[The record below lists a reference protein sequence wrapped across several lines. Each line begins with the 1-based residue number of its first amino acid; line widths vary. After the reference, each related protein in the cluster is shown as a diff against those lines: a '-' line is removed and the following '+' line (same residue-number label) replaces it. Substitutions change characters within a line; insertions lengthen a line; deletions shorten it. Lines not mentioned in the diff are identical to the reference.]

1 MKDFAVNLIRL
12 VLSFIILLFSE
23 EYFYKFLSLF
33 KINISKT
40 ITSIILY
47 ILISFFI
54 YLIYKPELKSEFKKF
69 KRKFMS
75 NMVYAFVAFL
85 IIFVTMLVSNYILS
99 VIAKSFYISYN
110 GISFY
115 NIFNKPFNLDLILEF
130 LKNIILIPFLK
141 VTIFDLG
148 VNRLFSYSGSIF
160 ASGLAAAL
168 YNAYLIKGTIGYM
181 IINSSLT
188 FILFMLLAVIYR
200 KNNNI
205 VTSIVTYSIYILL
218 ASVLYSSIMWG
229 PYERKNNQYF

>member
-12 VLSFIILLFSE
+12 LLSFIILLFSE

-40 ITSIILY
+40 FTSIILY
-47 ILISFFI
+47 IIISFFI

-69 KRKFMS
+69 KRKLMS

-110 GISFY
+110 SISFY
-115 NIFNKPFNLDLILEF
+115 NIFNKPFNLDLIIEI
-130 LKNIILIPFLK
+130 LKNIILIPYLK

-168 YNAYLIKGTIGYM
+168 YNAYLIKGTIGY
-181 IINSSLT
+181 IIVNSSLT
-188 FILFMLLAVIYR
+188 FILFMLLALIYR

-205 VTSIVTYSIYILL
+205 VTSIVTYSIYMLL
-218 ASVLYSSIMWG
+218 ASALYSSIM
-229 PYERKNNQYF
+229 

>member
-12 VLSFIILLFSE
+12 LLSFIILLFSE

-40 ITSIILY
+40 FTSIILY
-47 ILISFFI
+47 IIISFFI

-69 KRKFMS
+69 KRKLMS

-85 IIFVTMLVSNYILS
+85 IIFVTMLVSNYVLS

-110 GISFY
+110 SISFY
-115 NIFNKPFNLDLILEF
+115 NIFNKPFNLDLIIEI
-130 LKNIILIPFLK
+130 LKNIILIPYLK

-181 IINSSLT
+181 IVNSSLT
-188 FILFMLLAVIYR
+188 FILFMLLALIYR

-205 VTSIVTYSIYILL
+205 VTSIVTYSIYMLL
-218 ASVLYSSIMWG
+218 ASVLYSSIM
-229 PYERKNNQYF
+229 

>member
-12 VLSFIILLFSE
+12 LLSFIILLFSE

-40 ITSIILY
+40 FTSIILY
-47 ILISFFI
+47 VLISFFI

-75 NMVYAFVAFL
+75 NIVYAFAAFL

-99 VIAKSFYISYN
+99 VIAKSFYINYN

-130 LKNIILIPFLK
+130 LKNIILIPYLK

-168 YNAYLIKGTIGYM
+168 YNAYLIKGSIGYM
-181 IINSSLT
+181 IVNSSLT
-188 FILFMLLAVIYR
+188 FILFMLLALIYR

-218 ASVLYSSIMWG
+218 ASVLYSNIM
-229 PYERKNNQYF
+229 

>member
-12 VLSFIILLFSE
+12 LLSFIILLFSE
-23 EYFYKFLSLF
+23 EYFYNFLSLF

-40 ITSIILY
+40 FTSIILY
-47 ILISFFI
+47 IIISFFI

-69 KRKFMS
+69 KRKLMS

-110 GISFY
+110 SISFY
-115 NIFNKPFNLDLILEF
+115 NIFNKPFNLDLIIEI
-130 LKNIILIPFLK
+130 LKNIILIPYLK

-181 IINSSLT
+181 IVNSSLT
-188 FILFMLLAVIYR
+188 FILFMLLALIYR

-205 VTSIVTYSIYILL
+205 VTSIVTYSIYMLL
-218 ASVLYSSIMWG
+218 ASVLYSSIM
-229 PYERKNNQYF
+229 

>member
-12 VLSFIILLFSE
+12 LLSFIILLFSE

-47 ILISFFI
+47 IIISFFI

-75 NMVYAFVAFL
+75 NMIYAFVAFL
-85 IIFVTMLVSNYILS
+85 IIFVVMLVSNYILS

-110 GISFY
+110 NISFY
-115 NIFNKPFNLDLILEF
+115 NIFNKPFNLDLIIEF

-148 VNRLFSYSGSIF
+148 VNRLFSYSGSII

-229 PYERKNNQYF
+229 RHERKIN

>member
-12 VLSFIILLFSE
+12 LLSFIILLFYE

-40 ITSIILY
+40 FTSIILY
-47 ILISFFI
+47 VLISFFI

-75 NMVYAFVAFL
+75 NIVYAFVAFL

-99 VIAKSFYISYN
+99 VIAKSFYINYN

-130 LKNIILIPFLK
+130 LKNIILIPYLK

-168 YNAYLIKGTIGYM
+168 YNAYLIKGSIGYM
-181 IINSSLT
+181 IVNSSLT
-188 FILFMLLAVIYR
+188 FILFMLLALIYR

-218 ASVLYSSIMWG
+218 ASVLYSNIMWG
-229 PYERKNNQYF
+229 KYERKVN

>member
-12 VLSFIILLFSE
+12 LLSFIILLFSE

-40 ITSIILY
+40 FTSIILY
-47 ILISFFI
+47 VLISFFI

-75 NMVYAFVAFL
+75 NIVYAFIAFL

-99 VIAKSFYISYN
+99 VIAKSFYSNYN

-130 LKNIILIPFLK
+130 LKNIILIPYLK

-168 YNAYLIKGTIGYM
+168 YNAYLIKGSIGYM
-181 IINSSLT
+181 IVNSSLT
-188 FILFMLLAVIYR
+188 FILFMLLALIYR

-218 ASVLYSSIMWG
+218 ASVLYSNIMWG
-229 PYERKNNQYF
+229 KYERKVN

>member
-1 MKDFAVNLIRL
+1 MKDFTVNLIRL
-12 VLSFIILLFSE
+12 LLSFIILLFSE

-40 ITSIILY
+40 FTSIILY
-47 ILISFFI
+47 VLISFFI

-75 NMVYAFVAFL
+75 NIVYAFVAFL

-99 VIAKSFYISYN
+99 VIAKSFYINYN

-130 LKNIILIPFLK
+130 LKNIILIPYLK

-168 YNAYLIKGTIGYM
+168 YNAYLIKGSIGYM
-181 IINSSLT
+181 IVNSSLT
-188 FILFMLLAVIYR
+188 FILFMLLALIYR

-218 ASVLYSSIMWG
+218 ASVLYSNIM
-229 PYERKNNQYF
+229 

>member
-12 VLSFIILLFSE
+12 LLSFIILLFSE

-40 ITSIILY
+40 ITTIILY
-47 ILISFFI
+47 IIISFFI

-75 NMVYAFVAFL
+75 NMIYAFVAFL
-85 IIFVTMLVSNYILS
+85 IIFVVMLVSNYILS

-110 GISFY
+110 SISFY
-115 NIFNKPFNLDLILEF
+115 NIFNKPFNLDLIIEF

-148 VNRLFSYSGSIF
+148 VNRLFSYSGSII

-218 ASVLYSSIMWG
+218 ASVLYSSIM
-229 PYERKNNQYF
+229 

>member
-12 VLSFIILLFSE
+12 LLSFIILLFSE

-40 ITSIILY
+40 FTSIILY
-47 ILISFFI
+47 IIISFFI

-69 KRKFMS
+69 KRKLMS

-110 GISFY
+110 SISFY
-115 NIFNKPFNLDLILEF
+115 NIFNKPFNLDLIIEI
-130 LKNIILIPFLK
+130 LKNIILIPYLK

-148 VNRLFSYSGSIF
+148 VNRLFSYGGSIF

-181 IINSSLT
+181 IVNSSLT
-188 FILFMLLAVIYR
+188 FILFMLLALIYR

-205 VTSIVTYSIYILL
+205 VTSIVTYSIYMLL
-218 ASVLYSSIMWG
+218 ASVLYSSIM
-229 PYERKNNQYF
+229 

>member
-12 VLSFIILLFSE
+12 LLSFIILLFSE

-40 ITSIILY
+40 FTSIILY
-47 ILISFFI
+47 IIISFFI

-69 KRKFMS
+69 KRKLMS

-110 GISFY
+110 SISFY
-115 NIFNKPFNLDLILEF
+115 NIFNKPFNLDLIIEI
-130 LKNIILIPFLK
+130 LKNIILIPYLK

-168 YNAYLIKGTIGYM
+168 YNAYLIKGTIGY
-181 IINSSLT
+181 IIVNSSLT
-188 FILFMLLAVIYR
+188 FILFMLLALIYR
-200 KNNNI
+200 KKNNI
-205 VTSIVTYSIYILL
+205 VTSIVTYSIYMLL

-229 PYERKNNQYF
+229 

>member
-12 VLSFIILLFSE
+12 LLSFIILLFSE

-40 ITSIILY
+40 FTSIILY
-47 ILISFFI
+47 VLISFFI
-54 YLIYKPELKSEFKKF
+54 YLIYKPELKNEFKKF

-75 NMVYAFVAFL
+75 NMVYAFIAFL

-99 VIAKSFYISYN
+99 VIAKSFYINYN

-130 LKNIILIPFLK
+130 LKNIILIPYLK

-168 YNAYLIKGTIGYM
+168 YNAYLIKGSIGYM
-181 IINSSLT
+181 IVNSSLT
-188 FILFMLLAVIYR
+188 FILFMLLALIYR

-218 ASVLYSSIMWG
+218 ASVLYSNIMWG
-229 PYERKNNQYF
+229 KYERKVN

>member
-12 VLSFIILLFSE
+12 LLSFIILLFSE

-40 ITSIILY
+40 FTSIILY
-47 ILISFFI
+47 IIVSFFI

-69 KRKFMS
+69 KRKLMS

-110 GISFY
+110 SISFY
-115 NIFNKPFNLDLILEF
+115 NIFNKPFNLDLIIEI
-130 LKNIILIPFLK
+130 LKNIILIPYLK

-181 IINSSLT
+181 IVNSSLT
-188 FILFMLLAVIYR
+188 FILFMLLALI
-200 KNNNI
+200 
-205 VTSIVTYSIYILL
+205 
-218 ASVLYSSIMWG
+218 
-229 PYERKNNQYF
+229 

>member
-12 VLSFIILLFSE
+12 LLSFIILLFTE

-40 ITSIILY
+40 FTSIILY
-47 ILISFFI
+47 IIISFFI

-69 KRKFMS
+69 KRKLMS

-110 GISFY
+110 SISFY
-115 NIFNKPFNLDLILEF
+115 NIFNKPFNLDLIIEI
-130 LKNIILIPFLK
+130 LKNIILIPYLK

-181 IINSSLT
+181 IVNSSLT
-188 FILFMLLAVIYR
+188 FILFMLLALIYR

-205 VTSIVTYSIYILL
+205 VTSIVTYSIYMLL
-218 ASVLYSSIMWG
+218 ASVLYSSIM
-229 PYERKNNQYF
+229 

>member
-12 VLSFIILLFSE
+12 LLSFIILLFSE

-40 ITSIILY
+40 FTSIILY
-47 ILISFFI
+47 IIISFFI
-54 YLIYKPELKSEFKKF
+54 YLIDKPELKSEFKKF
-69 KRKFMS
+69 KRKLMS

-110 GISFY
+110 SISFY
-115 NIFNKPFNLDLILEF
+115 NIFNKPFNLDLIIEI
-130 LKNIILIPFLK
+130 LKNIILIPYLK

-181 IINSSLT
+181 IVNSSLT
-188 FILFMLLAVIYR
+188 FILFMLLALIYR

-205 VTSIVTYSIYILL
+205 VTSIVTYSIYMLL
-218 ASVLYSSIMWG
+218 ASVLYSSIM
-229 PYERKNNQYF
+229 

>member
-12 VLSFIILLFSE
+12 LLSFIILLFSE

-40 ITSIILY
+40 FTSIILY
-47 ILISFFI
+47 VLISFFI
-54 YLIYKPELKSEFKKF
+54 YLIYRPELKSEFKKF

-75 NMVYAFVAFL
+75 NIVYAFVAFL

-99 VIAKSFYISYN
+99 VIAKSFYINYN

-130 LKNIILIPFLK
+130 LKNIILIPYLK

-168 YNAYLIKGTIGYM
+168 YNAYLIKGSIGYM
-181 IINSSLT
+181 IVNSSLT
-188 FILFMLLAVIYR
+188 FILFMLLALIYR

-218 ASVLYSSIMWG
+218 ASVLYSNIMWG
-229 PYERKNNQYF
+229 KYERKVN

>member
-12 VLSFIILLFSE
+12 LLSFIILLFSE

-40 ITSIILY
+40 FTSIILY
-47 ILISFFI
+47 IIISFFI

-69 KRKFMS
+69 KRKLMS
-75 NMVYAFVAFL
+75 NMVYAFVTFL

-110 GISFY
+110 SISFY
-115 NIFNKPFNLDLILEF
+115 NIFNKPFNLDLIIEI
-130 LKNIILIPFLK
+130 LKNIILIPYLK

-181 IINSSLT
+181 IVNSSLT
-188 FILFMLLAVIYR
+188 FILFMLLALIYR

-205 VTSIVTYSIYILL
+205 VTSIVTYSIYMLL

-229 PYERKNNQYF
+229 

>member
-12 VLSFIILLFSE
+12 LLSFIILLFSE

-40 ITSIILY
+40 FTSIILY
-47 ILISFFI
+47 IIISFFI

-69 KRKFMS
+69 KRKLMS

-110 GISFY
+110 SISFY
-115 NIFNKPFNLDLILEF
+115 NIFNKPFNLDLIIEI
-130 LKNIILIPFLK
+130 LKNIILIPYLK
-141 VTIFDLG
+141 VTILDLG

-160 ASGLAAAL
+160 VSGLAAAL

-181 IINSSLT
+181 IVNSSLT
-188 FILFMLLAVIYR
+188 FILFMLLALIYR

-205 VTSIVTYSIYILL
+205 VTSIVTYSIYMLL

-229 PYERKNNQYF
+229 

>member
-12 VLSFIILLFSE
+12 LLSFIILLFSE

-40 ITSIILY
+40 FTSIILY
-47 ILISFFI
+47 IIISFFI
-54 YLIYKPELKSEFKKF
+54 YLIYKPELKREFKKF
-69 KRKFMS
+69 KRKLMS

-110 GISFY
+110 SISFY
-115 NIFNKPFNLDLILEF
+115 NIFNKPFNLDLIIEI
-130 LKNIILIPFLK
+130 LKNIILIPYLK

-168 YNAYLIKGTIGYM
+168 YNAYLIKGTIGY
-181 IINSSLT
+181 IIVNSSLT
-188 FILFMLLAVIYR
+188 FILFMLLALIYR

-205 VTSIVTYSIYILL
+205 VTSIVTYSIYMLL
-218 ASVLYSSIMWG
+218 ASVLYSSIM
-229 PYERKNNQYF
+229 

>member
-12 VLSFIILLFSE
+12 LLSFIILLFSE

-40 ITSIILY
+40 FTSIILY
-47 ILISFFI
+47 VLISFFI

-99 VIAKSFYISYN
+99 VIAKSFYINYN

-130 LKNIILIPFLK
+130 LKNIILIPYLK

-168 YNAYLIKGTIGYM
+168 YNAYLIKGSIGYM
-181 IINSSLT
+181 IVNSSLT
-188 FILFMLLAVIYR
+188 FILFMLLALIYR

-205 VTSIVTYSIYILL
+205 LTSIVTYSIYILL
-218 ASVLYSSIMWG
+218 ASVLYSNIMWG
-229 PYERKNNQYF
+229 KYERKVN

>member
-1 MKDFAVNLIRL
+1 MKDFVVNLIRL
-12 VLSFIILLFSE
+12 LLSFIILLFSE

-40 ITSIILY
+40 FTSIILY
-47 ILISFFI
+47 VLISFFI

-75 NMVYAFVAFL
+75 NIVYAFVAFL

-99 VIAKSFYISYN
+99 VIAKSFYINYN

-130 LKNIILIPFLK
+130 LKNIILIPYLK

-168 YNAYLIKGTIGYM
+168 YNAYLIKGSIGYM
-181 IINSSLT
+181 IVNSSLT
-188 FILFMLLAVIYR
+188 FILFMLLALIYR

-218 ASVLYSSIMWG
+218 ASVLYSNIM
-229 PYERKNNQYF
+229 

>member
-12 VLSFIILLFSE
+12 LLSFIILLFSE

-40 ITSIILY
+40 FTSIILY
-47 ILISFFI
+47 IIISFFI

-69 KRKFMS
+69 KRKLMS

-110 GISFY
+110 SISFY
-115 NIFNKPFNLDLILEF
+115 NIFNKPFNLDLIIEI
-130 LKNIILIPFLK
+130 LKNIILIPYLK

-181 IINSSLT
+181 IVNSSLT
-188 FILFMLLAVIYR
+188 FILFMLLALIYR

-205 VTSIVTYSIYILL
+205 VTSIVTYSIYMLL
-218 ASVLYSSIMWG
+218 ASVLYSSIM
-229 PYERKNNQYF
+229 

>member
-12 VLSFIILLFSE
+12 LLSFIILLFSE

-40 ITSIILY
+40 FTSIILY
-47 ILISFFI
+47 IIISFFI

-69 KRKFMS
+69 KRKLMS

-110 GISFY
+110 SISFY
-115 NIFNKPFNLDLILEF
+115 NIFNKPFNLDLIIEI
-130 LKNIILIPFLK
+130 LKNIILIPYLK

-160 ASGLAAAL
+160 ASGVAAAL
-168 YNAYLIKGTIGYM
+168 YNAYLIKGTIGY
-181 IINSSLT
+181 IIVNSSLT
-188 FILFMLLAVIYR
+188 FILFMLLALIYR

-205 VTSIVTYSIYILL
+205 VTSIVTYSIYMLL

-229 PYERKNNQYF
+229 

>member
-12 VLSFIILLFSE
+12 LLSFIILLFSE

-40 ITSIILY
+40 FTSIILY
-47 ILISFFI
+47 VLISFFI

-75 NMVYAFVAFL
+75 NIVYAFVAFL

-99 VIAKSFYISYN
+99 VIAKSFYINYN

-130 LKNIILIPFLK
+130 LKNIILIPYLK

-168 YNAYLIKGTIGYM
+168 YNAYLIKGNIGYM
-181 IINSSLT
+181 IVNSSLT
-188 FILFMLLAVIYR
+188 FILFMLLALIYR

-218 ASVLYSSIMWG
+218 ASVLYSNIM
-229 PYERKNNQYF
+229 

>member
-12 VLSFIILLFSE
+12 LLSFIILLFSE

-40 ITSIILY
+40 FTSIILY
-47 ILISFFI
+47 IIISFFI

-69 KRKFMS
+69 KRKLMS

-110 GISFY
+110 SVSFY
-115 NIFNKPFNLDLILEF
+115 NIFNKPFNLDLIIEI
-130 LKNIILIPFLK
+130 LKNIILIPYLK

-181 IINSSLT
+181 IVNSSLT
-188 FILFMLLAVIYR
+188 FILFMLLALIYR

-205 VTSIVTYSIYILL
+205 VTSIVTYSIYMLL

-229 PYERKNNQYF
+229 

>member
-12 VLSFIILLFSE
+12 LLSFIILLFSE

-40 ITSIILY
+40 FTSIILY
-47 ILISFFI
+47 IIISFFI

-85 IIFVTMLVSNYILS
+85 IVFVTMLVSNYILS

-110 GISFY
+110 SISFY
-115 NIFNKPFNLDLILEF
+115 NIFNKPFNLDLIIEI
-130 LKNIILIPFLK
+130 LKNIILIPYLK

-181 IINSSLT
+181 IVNSSLT
-188 FILFMLLAVIYR
+188 FILFMLLALIYR

-205 VTSIVTYSIYILL
+205 VTSIVTYSIYMLL
-218 ASVLYSSIMWG
+218 ASVLYSSIM
-229 PYERKNNQYF
+229 

>member
-12 VLSFIILLFSE
+12 LLSFIILLFSE

-40 ITSIILY
+40 FTSIILY
-47 ILISFFI
+47 IIISFFI

-69 KRKFMS
+69 KRKLMS

-85 IIFVTMLVSNYILS
+85 IVFVTMLVSNYILS

-110 GISFY
+110 SISFY
-115 NIFNKPFNLDLILEF
+115 NIFNKPFNLDLIIEI
-130 LKNIILIPFLK
+130 LKNIILIPYLK

-181 IINSSLT
+181 IVNSSLT
-188 FILFMLLAVIYR
+188 FILFMLLALIYR

-205 VTSIVTYSIYILL
+205 VTSIVTYSIYMLL

-229 PYERKNNQYF
+229 

>member
-12 VLSFIILLFSE
+12 LLSFIILLFSE

-40 ITSIILY
+40 FTSIILY
-47 ILISFFI
+47 VLISFFI

-75 NMVYAFVAFL
+75 NIVYAFVAFL

-99 VIAKSFYISYN
+99 IIAKSFYINYN

-130 LKNIILIPFLK
+130 LKNIILIPYLK

-168 YNAYLIKGTIGYM
+168 YNAYLIKGNIGYM
-181 IINSSLT
+181 IVNSSLT
-188 FILFMLLAVIYR
+188 FILFMLLALIYR

-205 VTSIVTYSIYILL
+205 GTSIVTYCIYILL
-218 ASVLYSSIMWG
+218 ASVLYSNIM
-229 PYERKNNQYF
+229 

>member
-12 VLSFIILLFSE
+12 LLSFIILLFSE

-40 ITSIILY
+40 FTSIILY
-47 ILISFFI
+47 VLISFFI

-75 NMVYAFVAFL
+75 NIVYAFVAFL

-99 VIAKSFYISYN
+99 VIAKSFYINYN

-130 LKNIILIPFLK
+130 LKNIILIPYLK

-168 YNAYLIKGTIGYM
+168 YNAYLIKGSIGYM
-181 IINSSLT
+181 MVNSSLT
-188 FILFMLLAVIYR
+188 FILFMLLALIYR

-218 ASVLYSSIMWG
+218 ASVLYSNIM
-229 PYERKNNQYF
+229 

>member
-12 VLSFIILLFSE
+12 LLSFIILLFSE

-40 ITSIILY
+40 FTSIILY
-47 ILISFFI
+47 IIISLFI

-69 KRKFMS
+69 KRKLMS

-110 GISFY
+110 SISFY
-115 NIFNKPFNLDLILEF
+115 NIFNKPFNLDLIIEI
-130 LKNIILIPFLK
+130 LKNIILIPYLK

-181 IINSSLT
+181 IVNSSLT
-188 FILFMLLAVIYR
+188 FILFMLLALIYR

-205 VTSIVTYSIYILL
+205 VTSIVTYSIYMLL

-229 PYERKNNQYF
+229 

>member
-12 VLSFIILLFSE
+12 LLSFIILLFSE

-40 ITSIILY
+40 FTSIILY
-47 ILISFFI
+47 IIISFFI

-69 KRKFMS
+69 KRKLMS

-85 IIFVTMLVSNYILS
+85 IIFVIMLVSNYILS

-110 GISFY
+110 SISFY
-115 NIFNKPFNLDLILEF
+115 NIFNKPFNLDLIIEI
-130 LKNIILIPFLK
+130 LKNIILIPYLK

-160 ASGLAAAL
+160 ASGLAAAI

-181 IINSSLT
+181 IVNSSLT
-188 FILFMLLAVIYR
+188 FILFMLLALIYR

-205 VTSIVTYSIYILL
+205 VISIVTYSIYMLL
-218 ASVLYSSIMWG
+218 ASVLYSSIM
-229 PYERKNNQYF
+229 

>member
-12 VLSFIILLFSE
+12 LLSFIILLFSE

-40 ITSIILY
+40 FTSIILY
-47 ILISFFI
+47 IIISFFI

-69 KRKFMS
+69 KRKLMS

-85 IIFVTMLVSNYILS
+85 IIFVIMLVSNYILS

-110 GISFY
+110 SISFY
-115 NIFNKPFNLDLILEF
+115 NIFNKPFNLDLIIEI
-130 LKNIILIPFLK
+130 LKNIILIPYLK

-181 IINSSLT
+181 IVNSSLT
-188 FILFMLLAVIYR
+188 FILFMLLALIYR

-205 VTSIVTYSIYILL
+205 VTSIVTYSIYMLL

-229 PYERKNNQYF
+229 

>member
-12 VLSFIILLFSE
+12 LLSFIILLFSE

-40 ITSIILY
+40 FTSIILY
-47 ILISFFI
+47 IIISFFI

-69 KRKFMS
+69 KRKLMS

-85 IIFVTMLVSNYILS
+85 IIFVTTLVSNYILS

-110 GISFY
+110 SISFY
-115 NIFNKPFNLDLILEF
+115 NIFNKPFNLDLIIEI
-130 LKNIILIPFLK
+130 LKNIILIPYLK

-181 IINSSLT
+181 IVNSSLT
-188 FILFMLLAVIYR
+188 FILFMLLALIYR

-205 VTSIVTYSIYILL
+205 VTSIVTYSIYMLL
-218 ASVLYSSIMWG
+218 ASVLYSSIM
-229 PYERKNNQYF
+229 

>member
-12 VLSFIILLFSE
+12 LLSFIILLFFE

-40 ITSIILY
+40 FTSIILY
-47 ILISFFI
+47 IIVSFFI

-69 KRKFMS
+69 KRKLMS

-85 IIFVTMLVSNYILS
+85 IIFVIMLVSNYILS

-110 GISFY
+110 SISFY
-115 NIFNKPFNLDLILEF
+115 NIFNKPFNLDLIIEI
-130 LKNIILIPFLK
+130 LKNIILIPYLK

-181 IINSSLT
+181 IVNSSLT
-188 FILFMLLAVIYR
+188 FILFMLLALIYR

-205 VTSIVTYSIYILL
+205 VTSIVTYSIYMLL
-218 ASVLYSSIMWG
+218 ASVLYSSIM
-229 PYERKNNQYF
+229 

>member
-12 VLSFIILLFSE
+12 LLSFIILLFSE

-40 ITSIILY
+40 FTSIILY
-47 ILISFFI
+47 IIISFFI

-69 KRKFMS
+69 KRKLMS

-110 GISFY
+110 SISFY
-115 NIFNKPFNLDLILEF
+115 NIFNKPFNLDLIIEI
-130 LKNIILIPFLK
+130 LKNIILIPYLK

-148 VNRLFSYSGSIF
+148 VNRLSSYSGSIF

-181 IINSSLT
+181 IVNSSLT
-188 FILFMLLAVIYR
+188 FILFMLLALIYR

-205 VTSIVTYSIYILL
+205 VTSIVTYSIYMLL
-218 ASVLYSSIMWG
+218 ASVLYSSIM
-229 PYERKNNQYF
+229 

>member
-12 VLSFIILLFSE
+12 LLSFIILLFSE

-40 ITSIILY
+40 FTSIILY
-47 ILISFFI
+47 VLISFFI

-75 NMVYAFVAFL
+75 NIVYAFVAFL

-99 VIAKSFYISYN
+99 VIAKSFYINYN

-130 LKNIILIPFLK
+130 LKNIILIPYLK

-148 VNRLFSYSGSIF
+148 VNRLFSYTGSIF

-168 YNAYLIKGTIGYM
+168 YNAYLIKGSIGYM
-181 IINSSLT
+181 IVNSSLT
-188 FILFMLLAVIYR
+188 FILFMLLALIYR

-218 ASVLYSSIMWG
+218 ASVLYSNIMWG
-229 PYERKNNQYF
+229 KYERKVN

>member
-12 VLSFIILLFSE
+12 LLSFIILLFSE

-40 ITSIILY
+40 FTSIILY
-47 ILISFFI
+47 VLISFFI
-54 YLIYKPELKSEFKKF
+54 YLIYKPELKNEFKKF

-75 NMVYAFVAFL
+75 NMVYAFIAFL

-99 VIAKSFYISYN
+99 VIAKSFYINYN

-130 LKNIILIPFLK
+130 LKNIILIPYLK

-168 YNAYLIKGTIGYM
+168 YNAYLIKGSIGYM
-181 IINSSLT
+181 IVNSSLT
-188 FILFMLLAVIYR
+188 FILFMLLALIYR

-218 ASVLYSSIMWG
+218 ASVLYSNIM
-229 PYERKNNQYF
+229 